1 VQLACLPPTSA
12 SAQQHLFRVYY
23 QVQVWLGNKL
33 TPEDQSWKL
42 VDNTLEQIQ
51 TLLPPAP
58 EKLLNTIF
66 CNCKK
71 GCNAKCGCKKVG
83 LFCSLACISCQ
94 GQSCSNVE
102 SPLGE
107 DTYDICE
114 KYEET
119 SDSSLLEQFTCIQ
132 QEDEEEEEVEEK
144 EEDEEDSTLEVPSD
158 NYQSDE

>member
-1 VQLACLPPTSA
+1 LVINWTQKTG
-12 SAQQHLFRVYY
+12 V
-23 QVQVWLGNKL
+23 GNYI
-33 TPEDQSWKL
+33 
-42 VDNTLEQIQ
+42 VDNTLEPIH

-66 CNCKK
+66 CNCKN

-83 LFCSLACISCQ
+83 FFYSLACTSCQ

-107 DTYDICE
+107 DAYDI
-114 KYEET
+114 YEET

-132 QEDEEEEEVEEK
+132 QEDEEEEE
-144 EEDEEDSTLEVPSD
+144 DQEDSTLEVPSD